1 MFILEEPYVSDLLLS
16 TLEKNQILV
25 LKNAISEKALNNYKL
40 NLIDDNKAIEEL
52 NKDSNVKIYSNS
64 ENSIDWILKTLPNS
78 NVARLINIC
87 KNKYEFRKQIK
98 SIYPNFYF
106 DKVEFDELDK
116 IDINSLP
123 QKFIIKPSVGF
134 LSMGVHKVNS
144 HSEWNDT
151 LAQIKLEI
159 SEFKKHFPNSVL
171 SSSEFIIEEVI
182 EGVEFA
188 IDAYFN
194 NLGEAVILN
203 IFQHPFVSE
212 DDVSDRAYISSK
224 EIIES
229 NLDNFT
235 QILNKIGNVLNIK
248 NFPMHI
254 EVIKKQNNEV
264 IPVEINPLRFAG
276 WCTTDLAEYAY
287 GINIYEYFNSDKKP
301 EWDNILKNK
310 ENKIYY
316 FAMAET
322 PANIQK
328 DSIDFDYIELQH
340 SFSKILSF
348 RPINYLEKPLFAIIF
363 GESESM
369 DEINNILQLDMNSFI
384 SNKKVLQSI

>member
-1 MFILEEPYVSDLLLS
+1 MFILEKPYVSDLLLS

-106 DKVEFDELDK
+106 DKVELDELDK

-235 QILNKIGNVLNIK
+235 QILNKIGNALNIK

-254 EVIKKQNNEV
+254 EVIKKQNSEV

-328 DSIDFDYIELQH
+328 GSIDFDYIALQH

-363 GESESM
+363 GESESL

-384 SNKKVLQSI
+384 SNKQILQTI